1 MTFGGREEK
10 DVKKLRY
17 GIKGMHCSACV
28 AHVER
33 AVRSVFDGEVTVSL
47 MTAGMILLVE
57 DGVDETA
64 LRARLVKAL
73 RASGYDL
80 VTETAREASKDAEYA
95 HERRRLVLSLVFSAL
110 LMAVAMGHMV
120 FTLPLPAAIAPFRGA
135 INLLLQLLLC
145 HRVISLNMKYFTGGF
160 RAIFA
165 GAPNMDSLVALGSSA
180 SILWSVVQIGF
191 YVYEGD
197 LSYVPHLY
205 LDSAAM
211 IVALVSLGKF
221 LEGRAKRRAGDA
233 VTSLSETV
241 PTEATVLRDGE
252 TATIPVSEVAVGD
265 VVLVRAGEAIPVD
278 GTVRA
283 GEGSVDES
291 ALTGE
296 SLPVDRR
303 EGEAVHA
310 SSILRDGYLEVICTR
325 TGGDTS
331 IGRIL
336 TLLED
341 AAASKARVS
350 RLADRVSGIFVP
362 IVSGIS
368 LVTLIVWLI
377 VTRDIS
383 MAIRCAISVL
393 VISCPCALGL
403 ATPTAIMVGTGM
415 GAKQGILI
423 KSAHALEELRAVR
436 YVLFDKTGTVTHGRP
451 RVTDAFLEDESLLSL
466 ACSLEKLSSHP
477 LAIALCDYGEERGVP
492 LFEVEN
498 FEAPVGKGLSGS
510 IHGAEIFVGRRS
522 FVEEACGALSSSADN
537 AERLFLAN
545 GSTTICICKKEGDR
559 RTFGVVAIADTIKES
574 AKDAVEALHALG
586 VTTVMLT
593 GDNEAAARRVAETVG
608 IQEVHAALLPADK
621 EALIRAFS
629 EKGKCAMIGDG
640 INDAPALARADVGI
654 AIGAGTEVAVD
665 SADVIL
671 VGNSLTAVPDAILL
685 SRATMRCIKQ
695 NLFWALFYNM
705 ICIPVA
711 AGVLAPLGI
720 MLTPM
725 IGAAA
730 MSCSSIFVVLN
741 ALRLRTFRPKKPSA
755 AAESCPVS
763 CENLSEKGEQDMLNL
778 FKKKNTTEVVI
789 RVDGM
794 MCQHCAAHVTK
805 ALAAVAGV
813 KETVIDLAA
822 KTATVT
828 ATAEFD
834 LAAAHAAI
842 TAAGYTVVVE

>member
-1 MTFGGREEK
+1 M
-10 DVKKLRY
+10 KKLRY
-17 GIKGMHCSACV
+17 GVKGMHCSACV

-47 MTAGMILLVE
+47 MTAGIMLVA
-57 DGVDETA
+57 DDDTDETA

-80 VTETAREASKDAEYA
+80 VAETARGKAADGEYVT
-95 HERRRLVLSLVFSAL
+95 ERRRLILSLVFSAL
-110 LMAVAMGHMV
+110 LMAVSMGHMV
-120 FTLPLPAAIAPFRGA
+120 LMLPLPEKIASFRGA
-135 INLLLQLLLC
+135 INLLLQIVLSCL
-145 HRVISLNMKYFTGGF
+145 VISFNRKHFTGGF

-180 SILWSVVQIGF
+180 SVLWSVVLIGF
-191 YVYEGD
+191 YVREGD

-233 VTSLSETV
+233 VTALSETV
-241 PTEATVLRDGE
+241 PTEATVMRSGK
-252 TATIPVSEVAVGD
+252 TVTIPVSEVAIGD

-278 GTVRA
+278 GTVQA

-310 SSILRDGYLEVICTR
+310 SSILRDGYLEVVCTR
-325 TGGDTS
+325 IGGDTA

-336 TLLED
+336 ALLED

-368 LVTLIVWLI
+368 LATLMVWLI
-377 VTRDIS
+377 ATRDIS

-415 GAKQGILI
+415 GAKMGILI

-436 YVLFDKTGTVTHGRP
+436 YVLFDKTGTVTHSRP
-451 RVTDAFLEDESLLSL
+451 RVTNVFWEDEELLSL

-477 LAIALCDYGEERGVP
+477 LATALCDYGEEQGTP

-510 IHGAEIFVGRRS
+510 IKNARVFVGRRS
-522 FVEEACGALSSSADN
+522 FVEESCGALSASADN
-537 AERLFLAN
+537 AERSFIEN
-545 GSTTICICKKEGDR
+545 GSTTICICRQEGEQ

-574 AKDAVEALHALG
+574 AKDAVESLHDLG

-593 GDNEAAARRVAETVG
+593 GDNEAAARRVADAVG
-608 IQEVHAALLPADK
+608 IREVHAALLPTDK

-654 AIGAGTEVAVD
+654 AIGAGTDVAVD

-671 VGNSLTAVPDAILL
+671 VGNSLAAVPDAIHL

-711 AGVLAPLGI
+711 AGALAPLGI
-720 MLTPM
+720 TLTPM
-725 IGAAA
+725 LGAAA

-741 ALRLRTFRPKKPSA
+741 ALRLRTFRPSEKP
-755 AAESCPVS
+755 AEVDICPINNEIS
-763 CENLSEKGEQDMLNL
+763 TQKGEQNMFG
-778 FKKKNTTEVVI
+778 FKKKTTETVI

-794 MCQHCAAHVTK
+794 MCQHCAAHVSK

-813 KETVIDLAA
+813 KDSAVDLDA
-822 KTATVT
+822 KTVTVT

-842 TAAGYTVVVE
+842 AAAGYTVVEE

>member
-1 MTFGGREEK
+1 M
-10 DVKKLRY
+10 KKLRY

-33 AVRSVFDGEVTVSL
+33 AARSVFDGELTVSL
-47 MTAGMILLVE
+47 MTAGMVLVAA
-57 DGVDETA
+57 DDVDEAA
-64 LRARLVKAL
+64 LRARLTKAL

-80 VTETAREASKDAEYA
+80 VTETARGTDADAEYA
-95 HERRRLVLSLVFSAL
+95 ASRRRLILSLVLSAL
-110 LMAVAMGHMV
+110 LMAVSMGHMV
-120 FTLPLPAAIAPFRGA
+120 FTLPLPDAIAPLRGA
-135 INLLLQLLLC
+135 INVLLQLFLC
-145 HRVISLNMKYFTGGF
+145 HRVISFNLKYFTGGF

-180 SILWSVVQIGF
+180 SVIWSVVLIGF
-191 YVYEGD
+191 YVHEGD

-233 VTSLSETV
+233 VTALSETV

-252 TATIPVSEVAVGD
+252 TVTIPVSRVAVGD

-303 EGEAVHA
+303 EGDTVHA
-310 SSILRDGYLEVICTR
+310 SSILRDGYLEVVCTR
-325 TGGDTS
+325 IGGDTA

-368 LVTLIVWLI
+368 LVTLAVWLI
-377 VTRDIS
+377 ATRDIS

-415 GAKQGILI
+415 GAKMGVLI

-451 RVTDAFLEDESLLSL
+451 RVTDVFLEDEALLSL

-477 LAIALCDYGEERGVP
+477 LATALCDYGEEKGAP

-510 IHGAEIFVGRRS
+510 IGNARVFVGRRS
-522 FVEEACGALSSSADN
+522 FIEESCGALSSSADN
-537 AERLFLAN
+537 SERMFLSN
-545 GSTTICICKKEGDR
+545 GSTTICICKQEGDR
-559 RTFGVVAIADTIKES
+559 RSFGVIAIADTIKES
-574 AKDAVEALHALG
+574 AKAAVESLHKLG

-593 GDNEAAARRVAETVG
+593 GDNEAAARRVADEVG
-608 IQEVHAALLPADK
+608 IREVHAALLPADK

-671 VGNSLTAVPDAILL
+671 VGNSLATVPDAILL
-685 SRATMRCIKQ
+685 GRATMRCIQQ

-711 AGVLAPLGI
+711 AGALAPLGI
-720 MLTPM
+720 TLTPM

-741 ALRLRTFRPKKPSA
+741 ALRLRTFRPVGKP
-755 AAESCPVS
+755 AEVDACPVS
-763 CENLSEKGEQDMLNL
+763 CENLSEKGEQDMFG
-778 FKKKNTTEVVI
+778 FKKKTTETVI

-794 MCQHCAAHVTK
+794 MCRHCAAHVSK

-813 KETVIDLAA
+813 KDTAVDLAA
-822 KTATVT
+822 KTVTVT

-842 TAAGYTVVVE
+842 TAAGYTVVEE

>member
-1 MTFGGREEK
+1 M
-10 DVKKLRY
+10 KKLRY
-17 GIKGMHCSACV
+17 GVKGMHCSACV

-47 MTAGMILLVE
+47 MTAGIMLVA
-57 DGVDETA
+57 DDDTDETA

-80 VTETAREASKDAEYA
+80 VAETARGKAADGEYVT
-95 HERRRLVLSLVFSAL
+95 ERRRLILSLVFSAL
-110 LMAVAMGHMV
+110 LMAVSMGHMV
-120 FTLPLPAAIAPFRGA
+120 LTLPLPEKIAPFRGA
-135 INLLLQLLLC
+135 INLLLQIVLSGL
-145 HRVISLNMKYFTGGF
+145 VISLNRKYFTGGF

-180 SILWSVVQIGF
+180 SVLWSVVLIGF
-191 YVYEGD
+191 YVREGD

-233 VTSLSETV
+233 VTALSETV
-241 PTEATVLRDGE
+241 PTEATVMRSGK
-252 TATIPVSEVAVGD
+252 TVTIPVSEVAIGD

-278 GTVRA
+278 GTVQA

-310 SSILRDGYLEVICTR
+310 SSILRDGYLEVVCTR
-325 TGGDTS
+325 IGGDTA

-368 LVTLIVWLI
+368 LATLMAWLI
-377 VTRDIS
+377 ATRDIS

-403 ATPTAIMVGTGM
+403 ATPTAIMVGPGM
-415 GAKQGILI
+415 GAKMGILI
-423 KSAHALEELRAVR
+423 KSAHVLEELRAVR

-451 RVTDAFLEDESLLSL
+451 RVTDAFWEDEALLSL

-477 LAIALCDYGEERGVP
+477 LATALCDYGEEQGTP

-510 IHGAEIFVGRRS
+510 IKNARVFVGRRS
-522 FVEEACGALSSSADN
+522 FVEESCGALSASADN
-537 AERLFLAN
+537 AERSFLEN
-545 GSTTICICKKEGDR
+545 GSTTICICRQEGEQ

-574 AKDAVEALHALG
+574 AKDAVESLHDLG

-593 GDNEAAARRVAETVG
+593 GDNEAAARRVADAVG
-608 IQEVHAALLPADK
+608 IREVHAALLPTGK

-654 AIGAGTEVAVD
+654 AIGAGTDVAVD

-671 VGNSLTAVPDAILL
+671 VGNSLAAVPDAIHL

-720 MLTPM
+720 TLTPM

-741 ALRLRTFRPKKPSA
+741 ALRLRTFRPAEKP
-755 AAESCPVS
+755 AEVDICPINNEIS
-763 CENLSEKGEQDMLNL
+763 PQEGEQDMFG
-778 FKKKNTTEVVI
+778 FKKKTTETVI

-794 MCQHCAAHVTK
+794 MCQHCAAHVSK

-813 KETVIDLAA
+813 KDSTVDLDA
-822 KTATVT
+822 KTVTVT

-842 TAAGYTVVVE
+842 TAAGYTVMEE